1 MRVISIWGAWIR
13 SRTPR
18 RLWHFGPMMPYER
31 FDAWRA
37 CHGLAISTY
46 RLPQQFP
53 KHELYGLTSQM
64 RRAAFSSA
72 ANIAEGS
79 AKRGNAELRRFLDMS
94 LGSLSELRYSA
105 LLAKHLGLLT
115 EKDWGAFEN
124 QVDSAGKLT
133 MGLYKAVASKA
144 ERPSRR

>member
-1 MRVISIWGAWIR
+1 MRGAWIR
-13 SRTPR
+13 SRAPFYYLQIR
-18 RLWHFGPMMPYER
+18 WMMPYER

-37 CHGLAISTY
+37 CHELTVLTY
-46 RLPQQFP
+46 RVTQQFP
-53 KHELYGLTSQM
+53 RHELYGLTSQM

-94 LGSLSELRYSA
+94 LGSLSELRYTA
-105 LLAKHLGLLT
+105 LLAKHLELLT
-115 EKDWGAFEN
+115 ETDWEDFEKK
-124 QVDSAGKLT
+124 VDSAGKLT

-144 ERPSRR
+144 ARPSR